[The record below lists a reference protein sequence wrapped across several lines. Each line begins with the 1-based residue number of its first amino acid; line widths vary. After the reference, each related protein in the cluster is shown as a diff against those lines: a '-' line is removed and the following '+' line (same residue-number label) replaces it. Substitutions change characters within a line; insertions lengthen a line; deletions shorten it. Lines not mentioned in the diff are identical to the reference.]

1 MLPGTALEKPRC
13 LSALL
18 PSPRHLASQGP
29 FSLHPNAPFPSWL
42 AGLGLRLGDAGP
54 RGREWLQVSS
64 VLLPVLQGS
73 GRFELLILSLWGCW
87 VLPFL
92 LRGSPLAAVVGLG
105 PRASPGLSESN
116 YFFKNKHCTAAGP
129 RVVHR
134 GAACVQGAELSS
146 GSQRLCHCWKPKPGA
161 FWPKYSALGV
171 FPKEQPGQGGLVAP
185 WLVVFWVSLQQPA
198 LQRRC
203 QQRSSEPWQLPGFP
217 VSSSSF
223 ISTICSSIT
232 GTNSDHGLVLGVMSP
247 PRSPRH
253 LPLLPSQLC
262 APRCGWGA
270 AGSQDFGARLL
281 AHFTGFGL
289 FSCWGKGI
297 LG

>member
-1 MLPGTALEKPRC
+1 MLVPGAGNGSR
-13 LSALL
+13 SALCCSL
-18 PSPRHLASQGP
+18 SCRARGAS
-29 FSLHPNAPFPSWL
+29 SSSSFPSGGAGCSPSSCEAPLWQL
-42 AGLGLRLGDAGP
+42 WSGWGRGRPQGFLNRIIFSRINIAQLLGLGWFI
-54 RGREWLQVSS
+54 RGLHA
-64 VLLPVLQGS
+64 P
-73 GRFELLILSLWGCW
+73 C
-87 VLPFL
+87 
-92 LRGSPLAAVVGLG
+92 
-105 PRASPGLSESN
+105 
-116 YFFKNKHCTAAGP
+116 
-129 RVVHR
+129 

-297 LG
+297 WG